1 MKLADAHLHL
11 FRHGYAERYGPVW
24 ANRNEVG
31 LYEALRHAHGIER
44 GLVIGY
50 EGQPKFRGN
59 NRDLARWAKGH
70 SWITP
75 LAFQPVTEPPT
86 LTRLSALFR
95 QGFAGLALYAM
106 SLGDVERLNR
116 WPTSLTHWLNQQRS
130 IVSLNTRP
138 EALHGFKPFLARLDQ
153 CAILISHLGSPG
165 RYAAPPSRRE
175 AKRILQPLR
184 SLAGLPQVGVKISG
198 AYAISQPS
206 HAYPHLGALPLT
218 QRLYDDFGPARL
230 YWGSDFSPALEH
242 VSFPQTIDV
251 LLELGWSP
259 SDLRRVRHDNLMRV
273 IRRVRLSQQ
282 TA

>member
-11 FRHGYAERYGPVW
+11 FRHGYAERYGRVW

-31 LYEALRHAHGIER
+31 LYEALCRAHEIER

-59 NRDLARWAKGH
+59 NRDLARWAKEH

-75 LAFQPVTEPPT
+75 LAFQPITELPT
-86 LTRLSALFR
+86 LAHLSALFR
-95 QGFAGLALYAM
+95 QGFAGLALYAT
-106 SLGDVERLNR
+106 SPGDVECLNR
-116 WPTSLTHWLNQQRS
+116 WPASVNHWLNQQRS

-138 EALHGFKPFLARLDQ
+138 EVLRGIKPFLAQLGQ

-175 AKRILQPLR
+175 AKTTLQPLR

-198 AYAISQPS
+198 AYAVSQPS
-206 HAYPHLGALPLT
+206 HAYPHLGALPLI
-218 QRLYDDFGPARL
+218 QQVYDDFGPARL

-251 LLELGWSP
+251 LLDLGWSP
-259 SDLRRVRHDNLMRV
+259 NDLRRVRHDNLMRV
-273 IRRVRLSQQ
+273 IRRVRPS
-282 TA
+282 